1 MSHVLQATMVGV
13 LQKSIIQKLVNIF
26 FQHRESRKLTRIPTY
41 HIRFT
46 ALLVKMSIAYEE
58 KEDGVCLVNN
68 SSVVSCS
75 SCRRHAR
82 LVNLHSS
89 YPMVNKP
96 SLR

>member
-1 MSHVLQATMVGV
+1 
-13 LQKSIIQKLVNIF
+13 
-26 FQHRESRKLTRIPTY
+26 
-41 HIRFT
+41 
-46 ALLVKMSIAYEE
+46 MSIAYEE

-89 YPMVNKP
+89 
-96 SLR
+96 